1 MGRAQALLP
10 RQNASHSI
18 RSTPARI
25 GRRACHRVRVGANS
39 KIVTREREEFC
50 CRHKSCFFKLEVD
63 APRSLLEKRRR
74 WLALLT
80 GRRNLT
86 LDNAK
91 VIGEGGPVC
100 ELQ

>member
-1 MGRAQALLP
+1 VKEKSFA
-10 RQNASHSI
+10 
-18 RSTPARI
+18 
-25 GRRACHRVRVGANS
+25 VGTNLAAP
-39 KIVTREREEFC
+39 KR
-50 CRHKSCFFKLEVD
+50 EVD

-86 LDNAK
+86 LDKPN
-91 VIGEGGPVC
+91 VIGEGGPAF